1 MKLSTTPDQIL
12 QQLDAVIGV
21 WEENPNFGMG
31 PDVTLEKV
39 KATRVQLDTCLMDV
53 QATNRTL
60 TKQIDD
66 RDDCAKL
73 GNEYV
78 VRARKAIQGYFG
90 PDSTQYAQV
99 GGTRLSD
106 RKTGSRRAK
115 IPTLPQAA

>member
-1 MKLSTTPDQIL
+1 MQRSALPDQIL
-12 QQLDAVIGV
+12 QQLDDVVGV
-21 WEENPNFGMG
+21 WKENPDFNMG
-31 PDVTLEKV
+31 PGVV
-39 KATRVQLDTCLMDV
+39 KATRVQIETCLMDV

-60 TKQIDD
+60 TKEIDD

-99 GGTRLSD
+99 GGTRASD
-106 RKTGSRRAK
+106 RKSGGRRAK
-115 IPTLPQAA
+115 VPTLPEAA

>member
-1 MKLSTTPDQIL
+1 MTSSAYGRKTPTSAWDQGL
-12 QQLDAVIGV
+12 
-21 WEENPNFGMG
+21 
-31 PDVTLEKV
+31 TLEKV

-99 GGTRLSD
+99 GGTRASD
-106 RKTGSRRAK
+106 RKSGGRRTKVA
-115 IPTLPQAA
+115 TLPEAA

>member
-1 MKLSTTPDQIL
+1 MKVSTTPDQIL
-12 QQLDAVIGV
+12 QQVDDVIGV
-21 WEENPNFGMG
+21 WEENPEFGMG

-39 KATRVQLDTCLMDV
+39 KTTRVQLETCLMDV

-66 RDDCAKL
+66 RDDCDKL
-73 GNEYV
+73 GNEYA

-99 GGTRLSD
+99 GGTRASD
-106 RKTGSRRAK
+106 RKSGGRRAK
-115 IPTLPQAA
+115 AATLPQAA

>member
-1 MKLSTTPDQIL
+1 
-12 QQLDAVIGV
+12 
-21 WEENPNFGMG
+21 
-31 PDVTLEKV
+31 
-39 KATRVQLDTCLMDV
+39 MDV

-60 TKQIDD
+60 TKQIDN

-99 GGTRLSD
+99 GGTRQSD
-106 RKTGSRRAK
+106 RKSGGRRAK
-115 IPTLPQAA
+115 VPTLPQAA